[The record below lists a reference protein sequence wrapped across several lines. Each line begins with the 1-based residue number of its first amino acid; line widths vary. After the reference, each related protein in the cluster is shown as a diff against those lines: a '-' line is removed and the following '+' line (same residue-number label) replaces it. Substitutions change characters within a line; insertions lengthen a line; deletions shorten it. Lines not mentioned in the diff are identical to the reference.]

1 MPRLVLID
9 DDQVFRETMQ
19 DILAAE
25 GYEVRAAGDGPAGIA
40 LVREW
45 KPDIVLCDL
54 HMEGLSGHDVLRAL
68 RQDPVT
74 ASIPVLF
81 VTGDSGDA
89 VQRQTME
96 LGADDFLAKPFKSAE
111 LVKAIQAR
119 LRRRE
124 QIRSE
129 TERRLADLRT
139 GITHSVP
146 HEFLTP
152 LTAVIGL
159 SSLLVDEGPGFPS
172 DLAYEAATG
181 ILAAGRRLHRLVE
194 KFLLFTE
201 LELLVRDPGAKAGRQ
216 APRPTVDAAAIVTEA
231 AQHWASSAARGADL
245 EVSAPGP
252 MHVRM
257 SHDHL
262 AALVGELVENACTFS
277 SPGTPVRVA
286 LARRRDGCF
295 LTVEN
300 QGRGMT
306 REQIEGLG
314 AFVQFD
320 RRRMEQP
327 GTGLGLAIVTR
338 IAELAGG
345 AARIESVEGKST
357 TAIVRIPPA
366 EVETPG
372 D

>member
-1 MPRLVLID
+1 MARLVVID
-9 DDQVFRETMQ
+9 DDQAFLEMLR
-19 DILAAE
+19 DILVTE
-25 GYEVRAAGDGPAGIA
+25 GYEVRAAADGSTGLA
-40 LVREW
+40 LAREW
-45 KPDIVLCDL
+45 KPDVVLCDL
-54 HMEGLSGHDVLRAL
+54 HMEGLSGHDVLRVL
-68 RQDPVT
+68 RQDPST
-74 ASIPVLF
+74 ASVPVMF

-96 LGADDFLAKPFKSAE
+96 LGADDFIGKPFQSAE

-119 LRRRE
+119 LARRE
-124 QIRSE
+124 QIRRE
-129 TERRLADLRT
+129 TERRLADLRE
-139 GITHSVP
+139 GIMHSVP

-159 SSLLVDEGPGFPS
+159 SSLLVDEGSGFPS
-172 DLAYEAATG
+172 EAAYEAATG
-181 ILAAGRRLHRLVE
+181 ILAAGRRLHHLVE

-201 LELLVRDPGAKAGRQ
+201 LELLVRSPDVKAGRQ
-216 APRPTVDAAAIVTEA
+216 APRPTVDAATVVAEA
-231 AQHWASSAARGADL
+231 AQRWASLADRGADL

-257 SHDHL
+257 SRDHL
-262 AALVGELVENACTFS
+262 TALVGELVENACTFS
-277 SPGTPVRVA
+277 SPRTPVRVT

-327 GTGLGLAIVTR
+327 GTGLGLAIVVR

-357 TAIVRIPPA
+357 TAIVRLPSA
-366 EVETPG
+366 EAAAPG